1 MICNLCPRKCSAE
14 RNETEGK
21 GFCGLGTLPRVARVA
36 PHMWEEPCISGEKGS
51 GAVFFSGCTLR
62 CVFCQN
68 YAISANN
75 NGRSIKVS
83 ELAEEFKKLEAIGV
97 HNINLV
103 TADHFVEAVAESL
116 SIYRPK
122 LPIVYNCSGYTS
134 PKTLTM
140 LSGLVDVYLPDFKYA
155 IVYNSSGYENVE
167 TLSRLEGYVDIYLPD
182 FKYADD
188 ELAVGYSKAPNYV
201 ETATNAVK
209 EMLRQTGEPVFDGE
223 MMRSGVIVRHLVLPN
238 HTKNSVR
245 CLEHIS
251 ENFKGALVSLM
262 GQYTPVYKALE
273 NEKLNRKITRREYDK
288 VKSKLFELE
297 LDGFAQELSSA
308 DEKYI
313 PSWDY

>member
-103 TADHFVEAVAESL
+103 SPTPYIDAIIEALE
-116 SIYRPK
+116 IYRPK
-122 LPIVYNCSGYTS
+122 IP
-134 PKTLTM
+134 
-140 LSGLVDVYLPDFKYA
+140 

-167 TLSRLEGYVDIYLPD
+167 TLRRLEGYVDIYLPD

>member
-103 TADHFVEAVAESL
+103 SPTPYIDAIIEALE
-116 SIYRPK
+116 IYRPK
-122 LPIVYNCSGYTS
+122 IP
-134 PKTLTM
+134 
-140 LSGLVDVYLPDFKYA
+140 

>member
-103 TADHFVEAVAESL
+103 SPTPYIGAIIEALE
-116 SIYRPK
+116 IYRPK
-122 LPIVYNCSGYTS
+122 IP
-134 PKTLTM
+134 
-140 LSGLVDVYLPDFKYA
+140 

-167 TLSRLEGYVDIYLPD
+167 TLRRLEGYVDIYLPD

-188 ELAVGYSKAPNYV
+188 ELAVRYSKAPNYV

>member
-75 NGRSIKVS
+75 NGRTIKVS

-103 TADHFVEAVAESL
+103 SPTPYIGAIIEALE
-116 SIYRPK
+116 IYRPK
-122 LPIVYNCSGYTS
+122 IP
-134 PKTLTM
+134 
-140 LSGLVDVYLPDFKYA
+140 

-167 TLSRLEGYVDIYLPD
+167 TLRRLEGYVDIYLPD

-188 ELAVGYSKAPNYV
+188 ELAVRYSKAPNYV

>member
-75 NGRSIKVS
+75 NGKSIKVS

-103 TADHFVEAVAESL
+103 SPTPYIGAIIEALE
-116 SIYRPK
+116 IYRPK
-122 LPIVYNCSGYTS
+122 IP
-134 PKTLTM
+134 
-140 LSGLVDVYLPDFKYA
+140 

-167 TLSRLEGYVDIYLPD
+167 TLRRLEGYVDIYLPD

-188 ELAVGYSKAPNYV
+188 ELAVRYSKAPNYV

-209 EMLRQTGEPVFDGE
+209 EMLRQTDEPVFDGE

>member
-103 TADHFVEAVAESL
+103 SPTPYIDAIIEALE
-116 SIYRPK
+116 IYRPK
-122 LPIVYNCSGYTS
+122 IP
-134 PKTLTM
+134 
-140 LSGLVDVYLPDFKYA
+140 

-167 TLSRLEGYVDIYLPD
+167 TLRRLEGYVDIYLPD

-188 ELAVGYSKAPNYV
+188 ELAVRYSKAPNYV

>member
-75 NGRSIKVS
+75 NGRTIKVS

-103 TADHFVEAVAESL
+103 SPTPYIDAIIEALE
-116 SIYRPK
+116 IYRPK
-122 LPIVYNCSGYTS
+122 IP
-134 PKTLTM
+134 
-140 LSGLVDVYLPDFKYA
+140 

-188 ELAVGYSKAPNYV
+188 ELAVRYSKAPNYV

>member
-75 NGRSIKVS
+75 NGKSIKVS

-103 TADHFVEAVAESL
+103 SPTPYIGAIIEALE
-116 SIYRPK
+116 IYRPK
-122 LPIVYNCSGYTS
+122 IP
-134 PKTLTM
+134 
-140 LSGLVDVYLPDFKYA
+140 

-167 TLSRLEGYVDIYLPD
+167 TLKRLEGYVDIYLPD

-188 ELAVGYSKAPNYV
+188 ELAVRYSKAPNYV

>member
-75 NGRSIKVS
+75 NGRTIKVS

-103 TADHFVEAVAESL
+103 SPTPYIDAIIEALE
-116 SIYRPK
+116 IYRPK
-122 LPIVYNCSGYTS
+122 IQ
-134 PKTLTM
+134 
-140 LSGLVDVYLPDFKYA
+140 

-167 TLSRLEGYVDIYLPD
+167 TLRRLEGYVDIYLPD

>member
-75 NGRSIKVS
+75 NGRTIKVS

-103 TADHFVEAVAESL
+103 SPTPYIDAIIEALE
-116 SIYRPK
+116 IYRPK
-122 LPIVYNCSGYTS
+122 IP
-134 PKTLTM
+134 
-140 LSGLVDVYLPDFKYA
+140 

>member
-75 NGRSIKVS
+75 NGRTIKVS

-103 TADHFVEAVAESL
+103 SPTPYIDAIIEALE
-116 SIYRPK
+116 IYRPK
-122 LPIVYNCSGYTS
+122 IP
-134 PKTLTM
+134 
-140 LSGLVDVYLPDFKYA
+140 

-273 NEKLNRKITRREYDK
+273 NVKLNRKITRREYDK

>member
-103 TADHFVEAVAESL
+103 SPTPYIDAIIEALE
-116 SIYRPK
+116 IYRPK
-122 LPIVYNCSGYTS
+122 IP
-134 PKTLTM
+134 
-140 LSGLVDVYLPDFKYA
+140 

-188 ELAVGYSKAPNYV
+188 ELAVRYSKAPNYV

>member
-75 NGRSIKVS
+75 NGRTIKVS

-103 TADHFVEAVAESL
+103 SPTPYIDAIIEALE
-116 SIYRPK
+116 IYRPK
-122 LPIVYNCSGYTS
+122 IP
-134 PKTLTM
+134 
-140 LSGLVDVYLPDFKYA
+140 

-167 TLSRLEGYVDIYLPD
+167 TLRRLEGYVDIYLPD

>member
-1 MICNLCPRKCSAE
+1 
-14 RNETEGK
+14 
-21 GFCGLGTLPRVARVA
+21 
-36 PHMWEEPCISGEKGS
+36 
-51 GAVFFSGCTLR
+51 
-62 CVFCQN
+62 
-68 YAISANN
+68 
-75 NGRSIKVS
+75 
-83 ELAEEFKKLEAIGV
+83 
-97 HNINLV
+97 
-103 TADHFVEAVAESL
+103 
-116 SIYRPK
+116 
-122 LPIVYNCSGYTS
+122 
-134 PKTLTM
+134 
-140 LSGLVDVYLPDFKYA
+140 
-155 IVYNSSGYENVE
+155 
-167 TLSRLEGYVDIYLPD
+167 
-182 FKYADD
+182 
-188 ELAVGYSKAPNYV
+188 
-201 ETATNAVK
+201 
-209 EMLRQTGEPVFDGE
+209 MLRQTGEPVFDGE

>member
-75 NGRSIKVS
+75 NGRTIKVS

-103 TADHFVEAVAESL
+103 SPTPYIDAIIEALE
-116 SIYRPK
+116 IYRPK
-122 LPIVYNCSGYTS
+122 IP
-134 PKTLTM
+134 
-140 LSGLVDVYLPDFKYA
+140 

-251 ENFKGALVSLM
+251 ENFKGALVSLSK
-262 GQYTPVYKALE
+262 T
-273 NEKLNRKITRREYDK
+273 
-288 VKSKLFELE
+288 KS
-297 LDGFAQELSSA
+297 
-308 DEKYI
+308 
-313 PSWDY
+313 

>member
-68 YAISANN
+68 CAISANN
-75 NGRSIKVS
+75 NGRTIKVS

-103 TADHFVEAVAESL
+103 SPTPYIDAIIEALE
-116 SIYRPK
+116 IYRPK
-122 LPIVYNCSGYTS
+122 IP
-134 PKTLTM
+134 
-140 LSGLVDVYLPDFKYA
+140 